1 MPHPDKTNAKQ
12 KYEEYRKFLKASI
25 RGNKTVGNSVGNLK
39 KLQVSLKKLNAEID
53 SCYEKD
59 ENEQYK
65 PIGKERLKKIKDLYK
80 LCTFY
85 ASVSEQNAQHSKMTG
100 TLVSQLYK
108 VLKED
113 ERYVNCLDEK
123 KVFPENFRRNV
134 VTLNH
139 HGLKTFGN
147 AMSARHPISYVDEN
161 GEKVCGFFTET
172 LVNNKVD
179 KAVFEKHRDEVNEIK
194 SQIENA
200 DSRQKKKELRAQLEI
215 KRQERMQNWSLAQTV
230 MYDKA
235 GIEYNNNITDR
246 NCAMTGIANLLGLNR
261 LLAESHSM
269 TVCYEDGTKKDGV
282 FMKTSNGVVY
292 ENLLHVP
299 TYRTAEWQMNAG
311 QRPKV
316 SLESATLKRDL
327 ADLQILDYICG
338 NIDRHHQNMTYIF
351 DSHNRLVGVQ
361 GIDNDLSMG
370 TIAIPEKTG
379 IHFIP
384 PLEKIRVIS
393 DTLAAKIKDVTE
405 DELRYVLKGLA
416 LTKDEIDAAWQ
427 RTSEIK
433 NRLKSAKVYDPIAD
447 ELTDDHITI
456 VSEYYFEQ
464 IFFQQL
470 CINNKPC
477 DNYFDTVMD
486 IPRRLHV
493 DRQLDEQNKTA
504 EKNGGNREKT
514 NLNYENTAVPYAEA
528 ELTRLSFSEEVMKK
542 NKCTVEA
549 FKEKLEDLARNS
561 ETGKVEIEEERSLT
575 YQNVYSAVRK
585 LCAWYRDYNEET
597 TDKMTLTPIL
607 KETAAACQ
615 DYITAHNPYSAIG
628 KSRQKAMTEIIEFI
642 GTQGIMIDEYYEY
655 VSNKL
660 EEHENNAENQ
670 DNANSFSE
678 EAIYT
683 NGRNTGGI
691 IK

>member
-1 MPHPDKTNAKQ
+1 MPHPDKTNVKQ

-25 RGNKTVGNSVGNLK
+25 RGNRTAGNSVGNLK

-53 SCYEKD
+53 RCYEKD

-65 PIGKERLKKIKDLYK
+65 PIGRERLKQIKNLYK
-80 LCTFY
+80 LCVFY
-85 ASVSEQNAQHSKMTG
+85 ASVSEQNAQRSKMTG

-179 KAVFEKHRDEVNEIK
+179 KAVFEKHRNEVNEIK

-200 DSRQKKKELRAQLEI
+200 DSRQKRKELREQLEK

-299 TYRTAEWQMNAG
+299 TYKMAEWQINAG

-351 DSHNRLVGVQ
+351 DNNNRLVGVQ

-370 TIAIPEKTG
+370 TIAIPKKTG

-384 PLEKIRVIS
+384 PLEKIRIIS
-393 DTLAAKIKDVTE
+393 DTLAAKIKDITE
-405 DELRYVLKGLA
+405 EELRYVLKGLA
-416 LTKDEIDAAWQ
+416 LTEDEIDAAWQ

-433 NRLKSAKVYDPIAD
+433 NRLKTAKIYDPVVD
-447 ELTDDHITI
+447 KFSDDYITI
-456 VSEYYFEQ
+456 VSDYYLEQ
-464 IFFQQL
+464 ILFQQL
-470 CINNKPC
+470 CIHNKPC
-477 DNYFDTVMD
+477 ANYFDTVLD
-486 IPRRLHV
+486 IPRRLHA
-493 DRQLDEQNKTA
+493 DKQLDE
-504 EKNGGNREKT
+504 KNNAAVKNDEYREKT
-514 NLNYENTAVPYAEA
+514 NLNYENTVVPYAEA
-528 ELTRLSFSEEVMKK
+528 KLTRLSFSGEVMEK
-542 NKCTVEA
+542 NKGTVEA
-549 FKEKLEDLARNS
+549 FKKKLEELARNS
-561 ETGKVEIEEERSLT
+561 ETGKVEIKEERSLA
-575 YQNVYSAVRK
+575 YQNVYNAVCK
-585 LCAWYRDYNEET
+585 LCTWYQDYDAET
-597 TDKMTLTPIL
+597 TDKMTLSPIL

-655 VSNKL
+655 ISNKL
-660 EEHENNAENQ
+660 AEHENNAENQ
-670 DNANSFSE
+670 DNANSLSDE
-678 EAIYT
+678 DIQT

-691 IK
+691 IR